1 MILMTGASGN
11 VGIELARILKSRGV
25 RFRAMVRSP
34 AAAKQLDVLAHAELV
49 TGDFND
55 SVTVAR
61 ALDGIDRAF
70 LLTPSSE
77 QAEAQQRAFVEVA
90 SREGVR
96 HVVKLSQWAADPGS
110 PVRFLRYHAA
120 VEQDLRSSG
129 MAFTF
134 LRPNLFMEGLLA
146 LRASIATEGRLFA
159 AAGDARISAVDV
171 RDIAAVAAAALT
183 EPGHEGCTYDITGP
197 EALTHAEM
205 AEHLGQALER
215 RVEFMDV
222 PPDAWRQ
229 ALLGFGL
236 PVWQAD
242 GLVEDY
248 AHYRRG
254 EAAAVASGVQDVTGK
269 APRSFAEFVRDYA
282 RVFS

>member
-49 TGDFND
+49 AGDFND

-90 SREGVR
+90 RREGVR
-96 HVVKLSQWAADPGS
+96 HVVKLSQLGGGS
-110 PVRFLRYHAA
+110 RLARCGFCATTPPSSRIS
-120 VEQDLRSSG
+120 RSSG
-129 MAFTF
+129 MALTF
-134 LRPNLFMEGLLA
+134 LRPNLFMQGLLA
-146 LRASIATEGRLFA
+146 LRASIATEGRFFA

-171 RDIAAVAAAALT
+171 RDIAAASLRRLDRAGARGL
-183 EPGHEGCTYDITGP
+183 
-197 EALTHAEM
+197 
-205 AEHLGQALER
+205 HLR
-215 RVEFMDV
+215 RHRSRGA
-222 PPDAWRQ
+222 DAR
-229 ALLGFGL
+229 G
-236 PVWQAD
+236 D
-242 GLVEDY
+242 G
-248 AHYRRG
+248 R
-254 EAAAVASGVQDVTGK
+254 
-269 APRSFAEFVRDYA
+269 APRPGAGAA
-282 RVFS
+282 RSSSWTCHRTPGDRRSSASVFLSGRPMGWSRTTRTIDEAKRRRWRRECRT